1 MNFRYF
7 LFGLLL
13 FQIPVHFASAQQEFV
28 VNLAINKFQNSA
40 AKDYPM
46 AVGFG
51 IHYRENVSRRLQL
64 GASIDFF
71 VQKKSEVVKITETV
85 NDPTGKRRLVMV
97 PITFQ
102 TAYYLTKAEHN
113 KPYLIADVGFYM
125 MQSKIISKFKAL
137 KPEFKPR
144 LGIATG
150 LGYQFM
156 IDESIGFNF
165 CAKYHLIYAK
175 QESFN
180 AFTFQAGFVMNF
192 EGYL

>member
-1 MNFRYF
+1 M
-7 LFGLLL
+7 FGLLL

-51 IHYRENVSRRLQL
+51 MHYRENVSRRLQL

-71 VQKKSEVVKITETV
+71 VQKKSEVV

-102 TAYYLTKAEHN
+102 TAYYLTKVEHN

-144 LGIATG
+144 PGIATG